1 MQAVLSELAKISKLK
16 EKKCNQRPFSTSGF
30 GMSLE
35 GAPRLA
41 TGQDRHQVLP
51 FHSDRKPCTVNKS
64 LDCQ

>member
-1 MQAVLSELAKISKLK
+1 MQAVLPELVKISKLK
-16 EKKCNQRPFSTSGF
+16 EKKRNQRPLSTFGF

-51 FHSDRKPCTVNKS
+51 FHSDRKPYTVNKS
-64 LDCQ
+64 LNCQ